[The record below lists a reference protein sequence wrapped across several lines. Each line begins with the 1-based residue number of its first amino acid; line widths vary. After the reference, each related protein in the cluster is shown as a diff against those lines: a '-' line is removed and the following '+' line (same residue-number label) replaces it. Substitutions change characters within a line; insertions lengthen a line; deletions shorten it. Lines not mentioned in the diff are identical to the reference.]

1 MRASYKKITF
11 LAIKQG
17 PIQAII
23 IFMCLLVSSVLPV
36 IELGT
41 FNLIINSVMERG
53 IRIQA
58 IYILLYFLASV
69 LLPNL
74 FYFVYSYFATDLKRR
89 LDLVLAGDAL
99 YKSTRTSATHIE
111 TGEGVNNAYRASQT
125 QENGV
130 AQVFFRLVELVSIC
144 PQFILLMFSLGI
156 VGIMPAIS
164 GVLLAFVMYRVK
176 HGISEESA
184 QFYWAMEEDNRY
196 ADCIYNMLN
205 NRNYAGE
212 IRLFNTYDWIFHS
225 YSARKKQNNLKEL
238 NYIKG
243 AQKKGNRIEWLKI
256 GIFAANAVVYCALV
270 YGDVL
275 SAGKA
280 VTCIYATTKIYAI
293 IAQIVEKYDQ
303 FTMQKIMIDE
313 YNKLQD
319 KEDEYIEDAL
329 NLESP
334 LAISVNNLYYR
345 YINSSHNVLNGVSFC
360 VKAGEKVVLVG
371 ENGSGKTTLIR
382 ILLGFDV
389 AQHGEILYNS
399 EPVKKCLKSLRSN
412 TTIMGQNYFQYDL
425 PFRDNIVIS
434 DTENSSDEKKMEDVI
449 SWAGLEQIVEHLE
462 NQLDTEM
469 IQGNQLSGGE
479 WQRVA
484 LARMKYR
491 ERGFVVLDEP
501 NSAVDAEY
509 EINLY
514 KKIFNMARGKT
525 MIIVSHRLPICQ
537 IADKIIV
544 MKDGEVA
551 EVGTHSEL
559 IHRENGIYRLL
570 FESQAKLYAT

>member
-1 MRASYKKITF
+1 MCVSYKKITF
-11 LAIKQG
+11 LAIKHG
-17 PIQAII
+17 PVQAIM
-23 IFMCLLVSSVLPV
+23 IFVCLLVSSLLPV

-41 FNLIINSVMERG
+41 FNLIITSVMEGG
-53 IRIQA
+53 IKTQA
-58 IYILLYFLASV
+58 IYILLYFMASV

-74 FYFVYSYFATDLKRR
+74 FYFLYSYFAADIKRR
-89 LDLVLAGDAL
+89 LDLALAGDAL

-130 AQVFFRLVELVSIC
+130 AQAFFRLVELVSIC
-144 PQFILLMFSLGI
+144 AQFVLLMFSLGV
-156 VGIMPAIS
+156 VGIMPAIL

-176 HGISEESA
+176 HKISEESA
-184 QFYWAMEEDNRY
+184 QFYWSMEEDNRY
-196 ADCIYNMLN
+196 AECIYNMLN

-212 IRLFNTYDWIFHS
+212 IRLFNTYDWIFHK
-225 YSARKKQNNLKEL
+225 YSTRKKQNNIKER
-238 NYIKG
+238 NYIEG
-243 AQKKGNRIEWLKI
+243 AQRKGNRIEWLKI
-256 GIFAANAVVYCALV
+256 GILAANTVVYCALV
-270 YGDVL
+270 YWHIL
-275 SAGKA
+275 SAGEA
-280 VTCIYATTKIYAI
+280 VTCIYATTRIYAM
-293 IAQIVEKYDQ
+293 IAQIVDKYDQ
-303 FTMQKIMIDE
+303 FMMQKIMIDE
-313 YNKLQD
+313 YNKLQN
-319 KEDEYIEDAL
+319 KEDEYIDHDFG
-329 NLESP
+329 LEGP
-334 LAISVNNLYYR
+334 LDISVSNLYYR
-345 YINSSHNVLNGVSFC
+345 YLNSSYNVLNGVSFC

-382 ILLGFDV
+382 LLLGFDV

-399 EPVKKCLKSLRSN
+399 VPVKKCLKSLRQN

-425 PFRDNIVIS
+425 TLRDNIVIS
-434 DTENSSDEKKMEDVI
+434 DTESSSDEKRMDEVI
-449 SWAGLEQIVEHLE
+449 SWAGLEQVVGHLE
-462 NQLDTEM
+462 KQLETEM

-491 ERGFVVLDEP
+491 ERKLVVLDEP

-514 KKIFNMARGKT
+514 KKIFNLAQGKT

-544 MKDGEVA
+544 MKNGEVA

-559 IHRENGIYRLL
+559 IHKENGIYRLL